1 MDAGRED
8 EGLAGFNLKR
18 SRSRSLGGRRRE
30 RPQLHVVV
38 EEPSIRP
45 TCTPGSLVLCEL
57 TTWPAVRLV
66 RLRRGA
72 KAGVFGRAE
81 GWDLR
86 GNKVAGSEPPL
97 RHP

>member
-18 SRSRSLGGRRRE
+18 SRSRSLGGCRRE

-45 TCTPGSLVLCEL
+45 TCSLVLCEL

-66 RLRRGA
+66 RWRRGG
-72 KAGVFGRAE
+72 KSRGLGRAE
-81 GWDLR
+81 EWDLR
-86 GNKVAGSEPPL
+86 SNKVAGSEHPV

>member
-18 SRSRSLGGRRRE
+18 SRPRSLGGCRRE

-45 TCTPGSLVLCEL
+45 TCTTCSLVLCEL
-57 TTWPAVRLV
+57 TTWPAVRLA
-66 RLRRGA
+66 RWRPGGKQGSLGA
-72 KAGVFGRAE
+72 QRDGICGATRSQGP
-81 GWDLR
+81 
-86 GNKVAGSEPPL
+86 NIP
-97 RHP
+97 